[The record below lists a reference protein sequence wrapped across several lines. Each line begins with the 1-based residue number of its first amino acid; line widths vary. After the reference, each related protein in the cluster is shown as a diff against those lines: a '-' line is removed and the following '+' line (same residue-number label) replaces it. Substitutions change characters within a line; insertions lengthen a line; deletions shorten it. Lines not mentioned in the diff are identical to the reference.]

1 MFGRKDSTRKIELS
15 ESIMLA
21 LELTR
26 EAVVKAVRA
35 EVWFRAVNI
44 FPEAVKETPSRSRA
58 TRVITI
64 HGKGNSPYFVL
75 FESECTLSRVEGLW
89 RVDYGNLEVDERGN
103 KRSFRVT

>member
-26 EAVVKAVRA
+26 
-35 EVWFRAVNI
+35 
-44 FPEAVKETPSRSRA
+44 EAVKETPSRSRA

-103 KRSFRVT
+103 KRSFRVTGGPGNPEIQEVYMDLTNVR